1 MTGLFHMFRTISQR
15 ESSIVQLMNVYA
27 SEITPTTISYLCPEC
42 WTGAKGRTYTT
53 DRTKDGR
60 IIRSRKPTVHRHGN
74 AFSERKDR
82 IETRTSHCIHAK
94 LRDIVIIIDK
104 FTKRKDFPKEPL
116 GTIEEEV
123 PLLIEPKTFV
133 RVPMVEGDIM

>member
-1 MTGLFHMFRTISQR
+1 
-15 ESSIVQLMNVYA
+15 MNVYA
-27 SEITPTTISYLCPEC
+27 SEITPSQISYLCPEC

-60 IIRSRKPTVHRHGN
+60 IIRSRKPTVHR
-74 AFSERKDR
+74 
-82 IETRTSHCIHAK
+82 K
-94 LRDIVIIIDK
+94 LRDVEIIIDK

-123 PLLIEPKTFV
+123 KIDLDNSVVSK
-133 RVPMVEGDIM
+133 